1 MAYSEMLP
9 IMRTSL
15 LCNPAGH
22 GLIVWAVEMD
32 IGAWLA
38 SPFSLPIQTETPA
51 PWDGIFSLWFK
62 PLTDIHNGVSPRW
75 FLVSPSE
82 QWRLII
88 TGGTKTFTGWWD
100 HTPLPWRTWDRFP
113 APVVDALHLLVW
125 PQLLKPSLDLYGHL
139 HMCGIHSHRH
149 APR

>member
-38 SPFSLPIQTETPA
+38 SPFPLPIQTETPA
-51 PWDGIFSLWFK
+51 PWDGIFSL
-62 PLTDIHNGVSPRW
+62 LLN
-75 FLVSPSE
+75 PS
-82 QWRLII
+82 QISTTVCLL
-88 TGGTKTFTGWWD
+88 GGFW
-100 HTPLPWRTWDRFP
+100 
-113 APVVDALHLLVW
+113 
-125 PQLLKPSLDLYGHL
+125 
-139 HMCGIHSHRH
+139 SHQVNNED
-149 APR
+149 